1 MEGSDQLDSRSGFE
15 NGIQFHLPSSDAI
28 ASNALQQIRES
39 EYVACKNERISQEGN
54 PRTPL
59 KPLLERSYTKKI
71 YVGNLRE
78 DITTEEVI
86 ENVKRI
92 YQEED

>member
-15 NGIQFHLPSSDAI
+15 NGIQFHLLSPDAT
-28 ASNALQQIRES
+28 ASNALQQVREF
-39 EYVACKNERISQEGN
+39 EYVASTNSAFRWRGN

-78 DITTEEVI
+78 DITTEGVI
-86 ENVKRI
+86 ENWKRI
-92 YQEED
+92 Y